1 MPKLSNLVADKTKR
15 VLVYGPPK
23 SGKTQLVGN
32 LAEKFNLIWFDL
44 ESGHDTL
51 FKLPKE
57 WQERIEVI
65 AIPDTRGY
73 PMAIETCL
81 KVIRGE
87 KVTVCVEH
95 GKVNCPQCMDLKNK
109 VAKDGKE
116 VSEVHLNGLSSDS
129 AVVFDSLTQLT
140 NSAIANITRN
150 KPDDYKLTYDDWGNL
165 GKVLDTFLS
174 YVQNAPY
181 NVICISHENA
191 VEMVDG
197 KEKIVPT
204 AGTRNFSRNS
214 AKYFGEVIYCEVVNK
229 AHKFASSTTYKNNV
243 LTGSRAGKVTEEGTG
258 HKLLELWEE

>member
-1 MPKLSNLVADKTKR
+1 MPKLDNLEESKTKR
-15 VLVYGPPK
+15 ILVYGPPK
-23 SGKTQLVGN
+23 SGKTELVGG
-32 LAEKFNLIWFDL
+32 LSEQFNLIWFDL
-44 ESGHDTL
+44 ENGRDTL

-57 WQERIEVI
+57 QQANINMI

-81 KVIRGE
+81 KVIRGDE
-87 KVTVCVEH
+87 CTICVEH
-95 GKVNCPQCMDLKNK
+95 GKVACPHCVDFKT
-109 VAKDGKE
+109 KE
-116 VSEVHLNGLSSDS
+116 VKNGAVVDTVCLKSLGKRD

-150 KPDDYKLTYDDWGNL
+150 KADDYKLLQDDWGNL

-174 YVQNAPY
+174 YVQNASF

-204 AGTRNFSRNS
+204 AGTRNFSRTC

-229 AHKFASSTTYKNNV
+229 AHKFASSTVYKNNV
-243 LTGSRAGKVTEEGTG
+243 LTGSRAGKTLESETVP
-258 HKLLELWEE
+258 KLIHLWE